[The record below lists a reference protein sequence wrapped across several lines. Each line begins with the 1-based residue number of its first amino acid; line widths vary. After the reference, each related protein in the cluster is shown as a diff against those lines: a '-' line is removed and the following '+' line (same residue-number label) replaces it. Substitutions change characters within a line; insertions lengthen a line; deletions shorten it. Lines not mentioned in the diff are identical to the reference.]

1 MTSTDQAKAM
11 AKRLRSGL
19 AAREIDI
26 PHATAL
32 ELVAAQLGHDN
43 WNVAAARLDGAPV
56 QGIAF
61 NRTIPILRTFDETK
75 SREFYLGFLGFT
87 VDFEHRFEPG
97 MPLYMGISRAGMFL
111 HLSEHHGDASPGSN
125 VYVPM
130 RGLRDFHRELSEK
143 NYNYGRPGIDSHPW
157 ADVMQVYDPFGNRI
171 RFAQERSE
179 AG

>member
-1 MTSTDQAKAM
+1 MTSIDQAKAM

-43 WNVAAARLDGAPV
+43 WNVAAARLDGPPT
-56 QGIAF
+56 QGVVF
-61 NRTIPILRTFDETK
+61 NRPIPILRTFDEAK
-75 SREFYLGFLGFT
+75 AREFYLEFLGFT

-97 MPLYMGISRAGMFL
+97 MPLYMGISRAGLTL
-111 HLSEHHGDASPGSN
+111 HLTEHHGDSSPGSN
-125 VYVPM
+125 VYVLM
-130 RGLRDFHRELSEK
+130 HGLRDFHRELSEK
-143 NYNYGRPGIDSHPW
+143 KYNYGRPGIDSHPW

-171 RFAQERSE
+171 RFAQERSQAE
-179 AG
+179 